1 MKRKIGNS
9 KGITL
14 IALVITIIVLLILA
28 SVATYSGI
36 DVIRSSKFTAFT
48 TEMKIMQTEVNNLYN
63 QWKNGEIAID
73 ETTGN
78 ITNTADNSTIGKDL
92 TSNSDVEDQA
102 NYVLVEVLSLGDNL
116 SSLTGYKYFD
126 QETIQNLGI
135 EAVKGEFFINIK
147 TRNVVSYDG
156 IEYDGEW
163 YYTLEQLPD
172 GLYNVDYDPQQGLQ
186 PTFDASYEKIGD
198 NKWRVTISN
207 IQYDGYID
215 KWTVQYQE
223 DGANYWNSTEDMSF
237 VVSKSW
243 IYNIKIVNGNVESE
257 SQQLFISDVNEPEL
271 SEGMIPI
278 KWDDS
283 QTKWVICSENDPE
296 WYNYIDQASGVDG
309 TSKWANVMLSDGK
322 YYAQN
327 SIGIDTTNKQVAKAG
342 QVVEEADLGSMFVW
356 IPRFAYS
363 IESGYHSNQA
373 GKISISFLEGTNE
386 YSTGEDICY
395 SSQGT
400 LGRKQLSNES
410 GQGNWNEHP
419 AFTYGDVIIPGIWVA
434 KFEASSTTTTPEEN
448 YGGGD
453 VTNLNIK
460 VLPGKQSWRYISVD
474 NMYNNSIN
482 MNNDTNGKYY
492 GISTND
498 SKIDPHLMKNSEWG
512 AVAYLTQSSYGRNGN
527 EVTPNSNGYANGKYI
542 YTGYAGEGTSAGNEQ
557 NSTSAPTNVHYY
569 NTDEGVLASTT
580 ANETGIYD
588 LSGGSWEHIATYV
601 NNGNENLKIHGQ
613 ALLDAP
619 EKHKDVYEG
628 ITQGGNVATTGN
640 DSLEKNYENMS
651 TIYGVA
657 IWETSNNYE
666 EGNSWNGDTSEF
678 IWRTIPFLGRGGSH
692 IAYSKAG
699 KFSFSTCMGGAYELH
714 SFRPTMVVY

>member
-1 MKRKIGNS
+1 MKKQNHTNS

-92 TSNSDVEDQA
+92 TYNSDVEDQA

-135 EAVKGEFFINIK
+135 EAVEGEFFINIK

-434 KFEASSTTTTPEEN
+434 KFEASSTTTTPDEN

-460 VLPGKQSWRYISVD
+460 VLPGKQAWR
-474 NMYNNSIN
+474 
-482 MNNDTNGKYY
+482 
-492 GISTND
+492 
-498 SKIDPHLMKNSEWG
+498 
-512 AVAYLTQSSYGRNGN
+512 
-527 EVTPNSNGYANGKYI
+527 
-542 YTGYAGEGTSAGNEQ
+542 
-557 NSTSAPTNVHYY
+557 
-569 NTDEGVLASTT
+569 
-580 ANETGIYD
+580 
-588 LSGGSWEHIATYV
+588 
-601 NNGNENLKIHGQ
+601 
-613 ALLDAP
+613 
-619 EKHKDVYEG
+619 
-628 ITQGGNVATTGN
+628 
-640 DSLEKNYENMS
+640 
-651 TIYGVA
+651 
-657 IWETSNNYE
+657 
-666 EGNSWNGDTSEF
+666 
-678 IWRTIPFLGRGGSH
+678 
-692 IAYSKAG
+692 
-699 KFSFSTCMGGAYELH
+699 
-714 SFRPTMVVY
+714 